1 MTYNEIFF
9 NSKVILNNIP
19 LGNKAFTFSPRIAT
33 SVLLMQVSYDQK
45 VKEYNEFMQ
54 EALAKLKKE
63 GFDERSR
70 KVNTFK
76 DVDRRMTAYLEWKEG
91 DSEERPSKPN
101 EQELEAAK
109 EGEAILA
116 EFETEMKELELAYE
130 EAATK
135 KSSEEVKDFNKK
147 LSLAEYEE
155 LVSCI
160 GVSGNMSI
168 LTNGDTQTDISKVE
182 FLRLIATNI
191 VE

>member
-45 VKEYNEFMQ
+45 VKEYNGFMQ

-76 DVDRRMTAYLEWKEG
+76 DVDKRMTAYLEWKEG

-109 EGEAILA
+109 EGESILA
-116 EFETEMKELELAYE
+116 EFEAEYHELELAYE
-130 EAATK
+130 EASKK
-135 KSSEEVKDFNKK
+135 KSSEEVKDFCEK
-147 LSLAEYEE
+147 LRLSDYEE

-160 GVSGNMSI
+160 GVSGNLSI
-168 LTNGDTQTDISKVE
+168 LTIDGNYKEVPKVE
-182 FLRLIATNI
+182 FLRLIAANI